1 MRLARSCVRCAVA
14 IVARFTAVLFFTGPA
29 AALVPEHGS
38 VNRAVA
44 TIIKIF
50 FISEYGGGAIKRP
63 ADRRSNR
70 LGRNDANKSH
80 TKYVPAMAASAEL
93 A

>member
-29 AALVPEHGS
+29 AALVPEQGS

-44 TIIKIF
+44 TIIEIF
-50 FISEYGGGAIKRP
+50 FISEYSGAIKRP